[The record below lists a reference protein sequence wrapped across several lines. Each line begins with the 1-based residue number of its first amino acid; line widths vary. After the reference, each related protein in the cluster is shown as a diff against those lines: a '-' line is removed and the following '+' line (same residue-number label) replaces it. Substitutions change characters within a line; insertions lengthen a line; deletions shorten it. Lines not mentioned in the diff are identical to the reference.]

1 MRLAVRYLA
10 VRDRTSA
17 QVRDYLQRKGALPD
31 QSERIVARMSALG
44 YLDDRAYAERWVT
57 RLIADRPMGRER
69 LKEELGARG
78 VEHSLAE
85 STIRKALQS
94 VDEDRLA
101 RSALDSAQRRG
112 RGLTRMQA
120 AWFLRRRGFGEDTI
134 ERMMDDCNGNEE
146 SVS

>member
-1 MRLAVRYLA
+1 MRLAARFLA
-10 VRDRTSA
+10 LRDRTSA

-31 QSERIVARMSALG
+31 QSERIVARLSALG

-78 VEHSLAE
+78 VEPSLAD
-85 STIRKALQS
+85 STIREALRS
-94 VDEDRLA
+94 VDEDQLA

-112 RGLTRMQA
+112 HGVTPMQA
-120 AWFLRRRGFGEDTI
+120 ARLLRRRGFGEETI
-134 ERMMDDCNGNEE
+134 ERMMDDRNGNEE